1 MPGRGGAILRASP
14 PPLPMRL
21 LLLAVLAA
29 LPAAAQDA
37 PARYVATGGTVYTVD
52 DRRPTA
58 EAFAVE
64 DGRFVAVGSEDEV
77 RDGRADWARVDLGG
91 AAVVPGLIDAHAH
104 LLGLGEALLQ
114 ADLVGTRSVGEVV
127 ERLREFSATLP
138 DGAWITG
145 RGWDQNDWGGDGAFP
160 TRADLDAAF
169 PDRPVWL
176 GRIDGHAAWANT
188 AALRAAGLDPD
199 AAAPPD
205 PEGGAVIRDGAGRPT
220 GVFVD
225 AAEGLVA
232 RALPA
237 PDAAFYEEAL
247 RRALA
252 ETARHGLTGV
262 HEAGISVA
270 QIDLYRRAID
280 AGRFPIRNYAMVSV
294 DEVPAFCER
303 YGGRAAHGGRLAVRS
318 VKVYADGALG
328 SRGAALL
335 ADYADDAGNRGLLF
349 RQPDALRETV
359 TAAMRCGLQ
368 VNTHAIGDRGNRVV
382 LDAYEAALAATGGA
396 ATDGGAGRHRIE
408 HAQVVSLDDVARFAA
423 LGVIASVQP
432 THATSDMPWA
442 EARLGADRTRGAYA
456 WRRLLDA
463 GVRLALGSDFP
474 VERVS
479 PLLGFHAAV
488 TRQDARDA
496 PAGGWYGNQVLTR
509 AEALR
514 GFTLDAAYAAFM
526 EGEVGS
532 IEPGKRADF
541 VVLSRDVMTAP
552 PEDIL
557 GTRVLATYLDGAP
570 VYRAD

>member
-1 MPGRGGAILRASP
+1 MR
-14 PPLPMRL
+14 RL
-21 LLLAVLAA
+21 LALALLAPALAV
-29 LPAAAQDA
+29 AQSVPD
-37 PARYVATGGTVYTVD
+37 RYVATGGPVYTVD
-52 DRRPTA
+52 SDRPTA
-58 EAFAVE
+58 EAFAVA
-64 DGRFVAVGSEDEV
+64 DGRFVAVGTEAEL
-77 RDGRADWARVDLGG
+77 AAAYPEWPRVDLGG

-114 ADLVGTRSVGEVV
+114 ADLVGTRSVGEIV
-127 ERLREFSATLP
+127 ERLRDFAATLP

-145 RGWDQNDWGGDGAFP
+145 RGWDQNDWDGDGAFP
-160 TRADLDAAF
+160 TRADLDDAF

-188 AALRAAGLDPD
+188 AALRAAGIDPG

-205 PEGGAVIRDGAGRPT
+205 PEGGAVLRDGGGRPT

-237 PDAAFYEEAL
+237 PDDAYYEEAL

-252 ETARHGLTGV
+252 ETTKYGLTGV
-262 HEAGISVA
+262 HEAGVPVA
-270 QIDLYRRAID
+270 ALDLYRD
-280 AGRFPIRNYAMVSV
+280 AVDRGAFPIRNYVMLSQ
-294 DEVPAFCER
+294 DQLGAFCER
-303 YGGRAAHGGRLAVRS
+303 YPDGVEHGGRLVARAL
-318 VKVYADGALG
+318 KVYADGALG

-335 ADYADDAGNRGLLF
+335 TDYADDPGNRGLLF
-349 RQPDALRETV
+349 QSADVLRETV
-359 TAAMRCGLQ
+359 EAAMRCGLQ
-368 VNTHAIGDRGNRVV
+368 VNTHAIGDRGNREV
-382 LDAYEAALAATGGA
+382 LDAYEAAIAATG
-396 ATDGGAGRHRIE
+396 GGAGRHRVE
-408 HAQVVSLDDVARFAA
+408 HAQVVALDDLDRFAA
-423 LGVIASVQP
+423 LCLIASVQP

-442 EARLGADRTRGAYA
+442 EARVGPDRVRGAYA
-456 WRRLLDA
+456 WRRLVDSGA
-463 GVRLALGSDFP
+463 RLALGSDFP
-474 VERVS
+474 VERVD

-488 TRQDARDA
+488 TRQDAENA
-496 PAGGWYGNQVLTR
+496 PAGGWYGNQALTR

-526 EGEVGS
+526 ESEVGS

-541 VVLSRDVMTAP
+541 VVLSRDIMTAP
-552 PEDIL
+552 PEALL